1 MTNEQED
8 FVMEYVTR
16 VKHELQRIEN
26 GQDPTA
32 QGLQDRRKYIGWK
45 VEFILEQVVKLLPAP
60 LRQEVQACLAIN
72 EHVWSSAYRD
82 GYDAAQKEAS
92 SESLQTAS

>member
-1 MTNEQED
+1 MINEQEA
-8 FVMEYVTR
+8 FVMEYVTQ
-16 VKHELQRIEN
+16 VKRDLQRIEN
-26 GQDPTA
+26 GQDPSA
-32 QGLQDRRKYIGWK
+32 QDLQDRRKYIGWK
-45 VEFILEQVVKLLPAP
+45 MEFLLEQVAKLLPAT

-92 SESLQTAS
+92 SQSLQPAS